1 MVVYA
6 AQTFMSQ
13 FEKVFN
19 GCGANM
25 TLGCGNNS
33 MFLSMMPASFIIKRF
48 CAKK

>member
-19 GCGANM
+19 GCGAKVP
-25 TLGCGNNS
+25 LGCGNNS
-33 MFLSMMPASFIIKRF
+33 CFYQ
-48 CAKK
+48 